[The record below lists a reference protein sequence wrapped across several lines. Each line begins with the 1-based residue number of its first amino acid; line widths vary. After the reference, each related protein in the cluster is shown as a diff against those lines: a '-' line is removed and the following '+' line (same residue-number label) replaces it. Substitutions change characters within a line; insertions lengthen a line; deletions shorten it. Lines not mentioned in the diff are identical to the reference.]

1 MQQYYLIVIGISLLS
16 NIIIF
21 FDGIKNESIG
31 LFFKKANG
39 KAYAY
44 ILTHLILN
52 MLLAAGVFGIWVNYF
67 GDEDPLKLF
76 GLELP
81 AFKGNEKLHAIFI
94 GILYQL
100 LIKYA
105 FGRFLKN
112 SVISEQL
119 KNLKS
124 RLLVAPDNFNPFKS
138 IPMLIIN
145 GIDSLVSYDLYI
157 KAFNEVFVK
166 EAALYNFYESLKKK
180 GLAPIIDIM
189 FHSNRTTI
197 QQNYSN
203 VNLEAYKTID
213 KLNILYEFYDKDIR
227 KLRHRI
233 YSVFATLKESGYDTA
248 KKLQKFADEMTA
260 PPAPE
265 DDNDDTR

>member
-1 MQQYYLIVIGISLLS
+1 MQQYYLIVSAISLLS

-21 FDGIKNESIG
+21 FDGIKNESIA

-44 ILTHLILN
+44 IFTHLILN
-52 MLLAAGVFGIWVNYF
+52 MLLAALVFKIWVLYI
-67 GDEDPLKLF
+67 GDVKPLKLF

-81 AFKGNEKLHAIFI
+81 EFKGNEMLHAVFV
-94 GILYQL
+94 GIIYQL

-119 KNLKS
+119 KNIKS
-124 RLLVAPDNFNPFKS
+124 RLLVAPDHFNPFKS

-145 GIDSLVSYDLYI
+145 AIDSLVSYDLYI

-203 VNLEAYKTID
+203 VNLDAYQTID
-213 KLNILYEFYDKDIR
+213 KLNVLYDFYEKDIR
-227 KLRHRI
+227 KLRHRV
-233 YSVFATLKESGYDTA
+233 YSIFATLKEGGYDTA
-248 KKLQKFADEMTA
+248 KKLQKFADEMMKDD
-260 PPAPE
+260 PPV
-265 DDNDDTR
+265 NGS